1 MEESRRHAGRPQMY
15 DETSGYGRALED
27 RRRRSAEARQRERL
41 PEQVEEQAAEAEQM
55 HEQETERPLQPLR
68 NKLEQGTDSIRP
80 LRDKLEKGTDGIRRS
95 AQNITGYNR
104 RREQEN
110 AWKMQFLLVILG
122 VLTAVLIAAVFYE
135 IVLGNGTKQTG
146 QERMSAQKNAA
157 QIIEVY
163 PAETSDDVQEQG
175 TDGAQTEAVQEQDT
189 DDVQTETVQEQDTD
203 GTQTEVAQ
211 EQT

>member
-1 MEESRRHAGRPQMY
+1 MY